1 MDNKLTRNFANEL
14 AQCAHDFTKPIVN
27 EMKKSVEKIE
37 KYYSLNDKELAYLLN
52 VDIPTLNNFKTGFEN
67 DENLDYL
74 IDLHTI
80 ALLTLLSNG
89 RLSILTD
96 TPSGEEFNKVNRIIK
111 DYKDCIEPAPTT
123 SQISDK
129 IMQVL
134 KMLGVNTEEDLDG
147 LLKTASD
154 IKNIIDNYDKVDE
167 AKLKCDCENHCQNHQ
182 SKKPVEPNEN
192 KDKKRIKIGG
202 DNSTKYVDE
211 NGNFLSSKPSDQNK
225 IKGFYYDRETM
236 DKPEEFEFKFDV
248 DKILP
253 NLTEFV
259 KKMLK

>member
-1 MDNKLTRNFANEL
+1 MDNKTTRNFADEL
-14 AQCAHDFTKPIVN
+14 VQCAHGFTRPIVN
-27 EMKKSVEKIE
+27 ELKKSVEKIE
-37 KYYSLNDKELAYLLN
+37 KYYSLNDKELAYLLG
-52 VDIPTLNNFKTGFEN
+52 VDIPTLNVFKTGLEN
-67 DENLDYL
+67 DEDVDYS
-74 IDLHTI
+74 IDLYTI

-89 RLSILTD
+89 RLSVLTD

-111 DYKDCIEPAPTT
+111 DYKDSIEPTPAT

-154 IKNIIDNYDKVDE
+154 IKNIIDNYDKADE
-167 AKLKCDCENHCQNHQ
+167 SNQKCDCGNHCQNHH

-211 NGNFLSSKPSDQNK
+211 NGNFISSKPSDQNK

-253 NLTEFV
+253 NLSEFV
-259 KKMLK
+259 RKMLK

>member
-1 MDNKLTRNFANEL
+1 MDNKSTRNFADEL

-27 EMKKSVEKIE
+27 ELKKSVEKIE
-37 KYYSLNDKELAYLLN
+37 KYYSLNDKELAYLLD

-67 DENLDYL
+67 DENLDYS
-74 IDLHTI
+74 IDLYTI

-89 RLSILTD
+89 RLSVLTD
-96 TPSGEEFNKVNRIIK
+96 TPSGEGFNKVNRIIK

-167 AKLKCDCENHCQNHQ
+167 AKQKCDCENRCQNHQ

-192 KDKKRIKIGG
+192 KDKKHIKIGG

>member
-1 MDNKLTRNFANEL
+1 MDNKSTRNFADEL

-27 EMKKSVEKIE
+27 ELKKSVEKIE
-37 KYYSLNDKELAYLLN
+37 KYYSLNDKELAYLLD

-67 DENLDYL
+67 DENFDYS
-74 IDLHTI
+74 IDLYTI

-89 RLSILTD
+89 RLSVLTD
-96 TPSGEEFNKVNRIIK
+96 TPSGEGFNKVNRIIK

-167 AKLKCDCENHCQNHQ
+167 AKQKCDCENRCQNHQ